1 MVSEHIDIKVE
12 NLSKL
17 YRIGVKEQI
26 YDSLGRSIFEFIK
39 SPLNNYRKYRSLYR
53 FDDVETANGN
63 KQTDHSN
70 NVIWA
75 LNNVSFDVKKGEVL
89 GIIGSNG
96 AGKSTLLKIL
106 SRITDPTKGRAEI
119 RGKVASLLEVGTG
132 FHPELTGRENVYLNG
147 TILGMTRKEVQQKFD
162 EIVDFSGVE
171 KFIDTPVKRYSSG
184 MAVRLAFSVA
194 AHLETDVLLVD
205 EVLAVGD
212 AAFQKKCAG
221 KMNDVSKQ
229 GKTILFVSHNMA
241 ALENLCSRSIL
252 LREGVIADSGPTK
265 EVIEGYLSSQSD
277 LAKIPVS
284 SRKDRRGIGEIIFS
298 DIELLDRGKKPIA
311 CALSGQDIII
321 RLFYQ
326 NKVEREIKNC
336 RASVLVS
343 RNQRPYFNLSTE
355 LVDTKQLDLHKDGF
369 IDFIIPKLPLSAST
383 YQITVFLESNKQ
395 VQDWVLDAFEMP
407 VEDGD
412 FYGTGKNYPSGW
424 RGLTVM
430 VDYRWELGDNAD
442 GIYSF

>member
-1 MVSEHIDIKVE
+1 MGYDYIDIKAE
-12 NLSKL
+12 NISKL
-17 YRIGVKEQI
+17 YRIGAKEQI
-26 YDSLGRSIFEFIK
+26 HDSLGGAIFEFIK
-39 SPLNNYRKYRSLYR
+39 SPLNNYRKHRSLYR
-53 FDDVETANGN
+53 FHDVEHDNENEETNN
-63 KQTDHSN
+63 SH

-75 LNNVSFDVKKGEVL
+75 LKNVSFNVTKGEVL
-89 GIIGSNG
+89 GIIGANG

-106 SRITDPTKGRAEI
+106 SKITDPTKGRAEI

-147 TILGMTRKEVQQKFD
+147 TILGMTKKEVKQKFD

-171 KFIDTPVKRYSSG
+171 KFVDTPVKRYSSG

-194 AHLETDVLLVD
+194 AHLETDILLVD

-212 AAFQKKCAG
+212 AAFQKKCVG
-221 KMNDVSKQ
+221 KMNDVVKQ

-252 LREGVIADSGPTK
+252 LRDGMIADVGPTK
-265 EVIEGYLSSQSD
+265 KVIQGYLSGQSH
-277 LAKIPVS
+277 LAETPLLL
-284 SRKDRRGIGEIIFS
+284 RKDRQGISEIIFS
-298 DIELLDRGKKPIA
+298 DIQLLDSKKKLLT

-321 RLFYQ
+321 RLYYQ
-326 NKVEREIKNC
+326 SKVNKIFKNC
-336 RASVLVS
+336 RASILVS

-355 LVDTKQLDLHKDGF
+355 LVNTKRIDLQDEGF
-369 IDFIIPKLPLSAST
+369 IDFIIPRLPLSAST

-395 VQDWVLDAFEMP
+395 IQDWVIDAYEMS

-412 FYGTGKNYPSGW
+412 FYGTGRNYPMGW
-424 RGLTVM
+424 QGATVL
-430 VDYRWELGDNAD
+430 VDYRWDIG
-442 GIYSF
+442 